1 MSCST
6 KIHKSLNKPQIIES
20 IPILR
25 KPKAKVW
32 IEAYGCSASMADSE
46 MISGLLKNAG
56 YEITNN
62 QSESALNFIV
72 TCSVKDTTEHRMVSR
87 ITTMTKS
94 GKPLIIAGCLPKADR
109 EKVETLNSSATLLG
123 PNSIDKAPD
132 AARLAIA
139 GTKLVALEDSSV
151 DKLNLPRVRLN
162 AVVSIIEIA
171 SGCMSRCSFC
181 QTKIAKGWLRS
192 YRIGDIV
199 RQIKTDI
206 QSGCKEVG
214 LSSTDNGC
222 YGRDIGTNLVELLH
236 ACCSIEGS
244 FKIRLGMMNPMYL
257 PHILDDMVALFHRN
271 DKIFKFLHIPVQ
283 SGSDRILKK
292 MKRGHSAKTFND
304 VVQAFRDKIPEIT
317 ICTDIIVG
325 FPSETDKDFKETLDL
340 VARSKPDIVNISRYG
355 ARPGTEAYIWKGI
368 RIKSQVSKKRSESLH
383 TLATRIAAERNSL
396 WQGWQ
401 GEIIID
407 EIGKVAQG
415 RNYAYK
421 PVVISSSADRR
432 LGEKI
437 YVRVHDFSKFSLKAN
452 VILQA
457 S

>member
-1 MSCST
+1 
-6 KIHKSLNKPQIIES
+6 
-20 IPILR
+20 
-25 KPKAKVW
+25 
-32 IEAYGCSASMADSE
+32 
-46 MISGLLKNAG
+46 
-56 YEITNN
+56 
-62 QSESALNFIV
+62 
-72 TCSVKDTTEHRMVSR
+72 
-87 ITTMTKS
+87 
-94 GKPLIIAGCLPKADR
+94 
-109 EKVETLNSSATLLG
+109 
-123 PNSIDKAPD
+123 
-132 AARLAIA
+132 
-139 GTKLVALEDSSV
+139 
-151 DKLNLPRVRLN
+151 
-162 AVVSIIEIA
+162 
-171 SGCMSRCSFC
+171 
-181 QTKIAKGWLRS
+181 
-192 YRIGDIV
+192 
-199 RQIKTDI
+199 
-206 QSGCKEVG
+206 
-214 LSSTDNGC
+214 
-222 YGRDIGTNLVELLH
+222 
-236 ACCSIEGS
+236 
-244 FKIRLGMMNPMYL
+244 MMNPMYL

-292 MKRGHSAKTFND
+292 MKRGHTAKTFND